1 MKEVLRRYNARL
13 RGQSIHSLLILS
25 FIIVALLP
33 VTVLGVKSY
42 YAAWDNVWQEIREK
56 HQSLAEN
63 LAVPIS
69 QYLDNRRMAI
79 SLLREKV
86 EAADLVDPQ
95 QTALLLGQGLDF
107 LSGFRAVFLIDD
119 HLRIVSQASSYSVY
133 DHDVSHL
140 DMGPERYLDS
150 LFRSSQTFVSP
161 VVMNPYTDRTTILI
175 GTLLNRRTAE
185 GHQLLLVGELKI
197 DDIEALRRSIHFG
210 AQGHAAI
217 VDALGRVI
225 AHPNPEWAGPYIK
238 DLSGLSIVQKMM
250 AGGTGVT
257 EFYSPFKQADM
268 VAGYT
273 TVPKVGWGVMV
284 PQPKSEVVAQINN
297 IRNAQLLWAGV
308 GVLLALTFA
317 LSLARWITRPINQLA
332 EAGQRLHDTDFSS
345 ELPELDSGAPRELRQ
360 LAANLGGTV
369 EELVASRRE
378 LERLNSTLQVRVEE
392 ATQELRKT
400 NLKLQDLAQSDHLT
414 GLANRR
420 HFEERL
426 AHLASRRQADN
437 PYICLLLLDVD
448 RFKQINDTY
457 GHAAGDEV
465 LMQIAHLL
473 RENLRAGD
481 LPARYAGDEFVVLM
495 RADLAT
501 GRARA
506 RQLRRAI
513 DEFRFQF
520 EGETLRATV
529 SIGLVSW
536 DSLATPRQPDD
547 LLQQVDEAMYEAKNE
562 GRNRVAE
569 VAPRGNAL

>member
-1 MKEVLRRYNARL
+1 MREVLRRFKPRL

-25 FIIVALLP
+25 FVIVALLP

-63 LAVPIS
+63 LAAPIS
-69 QYLDNRRMAI
+69 QYLDDRRMAI
-79 SLLREKV
+79 SQLREKV
-86 EAADLVDPQ
+86 ERVGLDDPR
-95 QTALLLGQGLDF
+95 QTALTLGQGLDY

-133 DHDVSHL
+133 GHDVSHL
-140 DMGPERYLDS
+140 DIGPERYLDS
-150 LFRSSQTFVSP
+150 LFRSGQTFVSP
-161 VVMNPYTDRTTILI
+161 VVMNPYTNRTTILI
-175 GTLLNRRTAE
+175 GTLLDRRSRD

-210 AQGHAAI
+210 AEGHAAI
-217 VDALGRVI
+217 VDNLGRVI
-225 AHPNPEWAGPYIK
+225 AHPNPEWMSTYVK
-238 DLSGLSIVQKMM
+238 DLSGLSVVKKMM

-284 PQPKSEVVAQINN
+284 PQPKAEVMAQIER
-297 IRNAQLLWAGV
+297 IRDEQLLWAAV
-308 GVLLALTFA
+308 AVLLALVFS
-317 LSLARWITRPINQLA
+317 LSLARWITRPIDRLA
-332 EAGQRLHDTDFSS
+332 EAGQRLHENDFNS
-345 ELPELDSGAPRELRQ
+345 ELPELGRGAPRELQQ
-360 LAANLGGTV
+360 LAANLGGAV
-369 EELVASRRE
+369 AELVESRKA
-378 LERLNSTLQVRVEE
+378 LGRLNDSLQVRVDE
-392 ATQELRKT
+392 ATQELRKS
-400 NLKLQDLAQSDHLT
+400 NLQLQHLAESDHLT

-420 HFEERL
+420 HFEQRL
-426 AHLASRRQADN
+426 AHLASRRQADGQS
-437 PYICLLLLDVD
+437 ICLLLLDVD
-448 RFKQINDTY
+448 RFKAINDNY

-465 LMQIAHLL
+465 LIQIARLL
-473 RENLRAGD
+473 RENLRASD

-506 RQLRRAI
+506 RQLRQAI
-513 DEFRFQF
+513 DDFHFEF
-520 EGETLRATV
+520 EGETLHATV

-536 DSLATPRQPDD
+536 DSLDRTRRPDE
-547 LLQQVDEAMYEAKNE
+547 LLHQVDEAMYEAKNE

-569 VAPRGNAL
+569 VAARRSAL